1 MILIVCGVSGTG
13 KSTVGKLLAEELKLP
28 FFDGDDFHPESNVQK
43 MKSGVALKDQD
54 RQPWL
59 ESLSI
64 ELASWESNS
73 GAVLACSALKE
84 SYRKIL
90 SSQCKKNITWIML
103 HGSTELL
110 TERLESRKGHYFDSR
125 LLDSQLDTLELPD
138 YGWIIDVQQPPDEIV
153 SDISQWLNGKAQRS
167 AYSTEC

>member
-13 KSTVGKLLAEELKLP
+13 KSTVGELLANKLKLP

-43 MKSGVALKDQD
+43 MKSGMALNDQD

-59 ESLSI
+59 ESLAT
-64 ELASWESNS
+64 ELALWDSNS

-84 SYRKIL
+84 SYREIL
-90 SSQCKKNITWIML
+90 ASQCKNITWIIL
-103 HGSTELL
+103 NGSRELL
-110 TERLESRKGHYFDSR
+110 IERLDSRKGHFFNPT

-138 YGWIIDVQQPPDEIV
+138 YGWVIDIQPAPDEIV
-153 SDISQWLNGKAQRS
+153 NTISARLNES
-167 AYSTEC
+167 